1 MSTYIYRE
9 RDRERDWDEPRS
21 SSVSIKRYVI
31 PSEDDRERD
40 FFYRRD
46 DPGDRELVIRRS
58 VDRED
63 PVMVQRY
70 ERDIDYDSRSYDY
83 RSERDL
89 YEREYYAPER
99 IRTYPAPVVIR
110 EAQPVIILEA
120 RGPIYLNPRESD
132 YDIVRRSE
140 VDREPGG
147 YYYHR
152 RVREYDDER
161 RSRRELSPN
170 DSVSQTTRHR
180 DDQEAYSSDDSMVYI
195 RKEVREYDDS
205 PHHRRHL
212 AEGAL
217 AGVGAAEL
225 LRNHHKKEGEEVSGG
240 MGRLGR
246 DIGAGAL
253 GAVAAEAVSRARDH
267 YRSKSRHRSHSF
279 DDDDR
284 RSHSRHHHHHHHR
297 HSRSRRSRSR
307 SHSHSRARTL
317 AELGLG
323 AAAIAGAVALARSK
337 SNSNKDRRSRSRHR
351 RASSSRRSVR
361 GTDEEG
367 RSQSQRRKHMA
378 EAGLAG
384 AAVAGLVEKAR
395 SRSRSRR
402 HESRSHSAI
411 RKALPVVAAGL
422 GTAAATGLYEKNKE
436 KKEEESQRRERRRS
450 RSRSRAPSEAF
461 PDPTRDSPGLIEY
474 GDRPVQG
481 SIPAA
486 NYYGRPMSPHGY
498 YSDASDPV
506 ASGAAGFGSS
516 RHRAHSRS
524 RSRSRGVRY
533 SSESSDSDRGSRT
546 RRHSHHGRHR
556 SRSRDIAEAALA
568 ATGVGYAAHKLSQRN
583 ERKKAEKERDRPEPY
598 DGSYNHLPYAPSPA
612 AVPQRIDDHQYY
624 PNSNYFP
631 PPPGSAP
638 RPDPAP
644 YSPADYPPPPGA
656 VPPQSYDYPARPGPG
671 PDTYAPRP
679 RRADEMVSAS
689 TCPRPTAQDRAFDG
703 GFKTTAA
710 SWMPANIVAQSP
722 LRTPRARRR
731 RMRATSQPA
740 GPKSVVFDLN
750 LEHEQQKDLGYETD
764 DSDSTIESIH
774 GNRRSRPRPRR
785 HSSSEPYSLYQR
797 SDPQSSPQDRHHAG
811 ESDSDS
817 TIDLPDRFDSQGR
830 LLPQSRDDPLAG
842 RLEQLLRGFD
852 RVFA

>member
-21 SSVSIKRYVI
+21 STVSIKRYVI
-31 PSEDDRERD
+31 PSEDDRERE
-40 FFYRRD
+40 FYSRRD
-46 DPGDRELVIRRS
+46 DPADRELVVRRAL
-58 VDRED
+58 DREE

-70 ERDIDYDSRSYDY
+70 ERDVDYDSRSYDY
-83 RSERDL
+83 RSERDF
-89 YEREYYAPER
+89 YEREYYAPEC

-120 RGPIYLNPRESD
+120 RGPVYLNPRESD
-132 YDIVRRSE
+132 YEIVRRSE

-152 RVREYDDER
+152 RVREYDEDR
-161 RSRRELSPN
+161 RTRRELSPN
-170 DSVSQTTRHR
+170 DSVSQTTRRR

-195 RKEVREYDDS
+195 RKEVREYDS

-240 MGRLGR
+240 LGRLGK

-279 DDDDR
+279 DDGR
-284 RSHSRHHHHHHHR
+284 RSHSRHRHRHHHHHHS
-297 HSRSRRSRSR
+297 HSRRSRSRSR
-307 SHSHSRARTL
+307 SHSHSRVRTL

-337 SNSNKDRRSRSRHR
+337 SNSTKDRRSRSRHR

-395 SRSRSRR
+395 SHSRSRR

-436 KKEEESQRRERRRS
+436 KKDEEESRRRERRRS
-450 RSRSRAPSEAF
+450 RSRSRAPSEAYS
-461 PDPTRDSPGLIEY
+461 DPTRDSPGLIEY
-474 GDRPVQG
+474 GDHPVHG
-481 SIPAA
+481 SIPA
-486 NYYGRPMSPHGY
+486 NYYGRPMSSHGY
-498 YSDASDPV
+498 YSDASEPV
-506 ASGAAGFGSS
+506 ARGAAGFGSS
-516 RHRAHSRS
+516 RHRARSRS

-533 SSESSDSDRGSRT
+533 ISDSSDSDRGSRT
-546 RRHSHHGRHR
+546 RRR

-583 ERKKAEKERDRPEPY
+583 ERKKAEKERDRAESDEDRRREPY
-598 DGSYNHLPYAPSPA
+598 DGSYNNLPYPPSPA
-612 AVPQRIDDHQYY
+612 AAPQRIDDHQYY
-624 PNSNYFP
+624 PNNHYFP
-631 PPPGSAP
+631 PPPGSAS

-656 VPPQSYDYPARPGPG
+656 VPPQSYDYPARPGP
-671 PDTYAPRP
+671 DSYAPRP
-679 RRADEMVSAS
+679 RGPDEMVSAS
-689 TCPRPTAQDRAFDG
+689 TCPRPTVQDGAFDG
-703 GFKTTAA
+703 
-710 SWMPANIVAQSP
+710 VEAQSP

-731 RMRATSQPA
+731 RPRAASQPA

-750 LEHEQQKDLGYETD
+750 LEHERQQDLGYETD

-774 GNRRSRPRPRR
+774 GNRRNRPRPRR

-797 SDPQSSPQDRHHAG
+797 SDPQSGPRDGDHAG

-817 TIDLPDRFDSQGR
+817 TIDLPDRFDSQGH
-830 LLPQSRDDPLAG
+830 LLPQSSDDPLAG
-842 RLEQLLRGFD
+842 RLEQLLRGFN

>member
-21 SSVSIKRYVI
+21 STVSIKRYVI
-31 PSEDDRERD
+31 PSEEDRERD
-40 FFYRRD
+40 FYYRRD

-58 VDRED
+58 VDRDE

-70 ERDIDYDSRSYDY
+70 ERDVDYDSRSFDY
-83 RSERDL
+83 RSERDI

-99 IRTYPAPVVIR
+99 IRTCPAPVVIR
-110 EAQPVIILEA
+110 EAQPIIILEA
-120 RGPIYLNPRESD
+120 RGPVYLNPRESD
-132 YDIVRRSE
+132 YEIVRRSE

-225 LRNHHKKEGEEVSGG
+225 LRNHHKKEGEEVSQGL
-240 MGRLGR
+240 GRLGK

-279 DDDDR
+279 DDGR
-284 RSHSRHHHHHHHR
+284 RSHSRHHRHHHHHHHS
-297 HSRSRRSRSR
+297 HSRRSRSRSRSR

-323 AAAIAGAVALARSK
+323 AAAIAGAVALARNK

-351 RASSSRRSVR
+351 RSSSHRSVR

-395 SRSRSRR
+395 SHSRSRR

-436 KKEEESQRRERRRS
+436 KKEEEESRRRDRRRS
-450 RSRSRAPSEAF
+450 RSQSRAPSEAY
-461 PDPTRDSPGLIEY
+461 PDPTRASPGLIEY
-474 GDRPVQG
+474 GDHPVQG
-481 SIPAA
+481 SIPA

-506 ASGAAGFGSS
+506 ASGAAGFGPSK
-516 RHRAHSRS
+516 HRARSRS

-533 SSESSDSDRGSRT
+533 SSDSSDSDRGSRT
-546 RRHSHHGRHR
+546 RRHSRHGRHR

-583 ERKKAEKERDRPEPY
+583 ERKKAEKERDRPESDGDRRREPY
-598 DGSYNHLPYAPSPA
+598 DGSYNNPPYPPSPA
-612 AVPQRIDDHQYY
+612 GAPPRIDDHQYY

-638 RPDPAP
+638 RPEPAP
-644 YSPADYPPPPGA
+644 YSPADYAPPPGA
-656 VPPQSYDYPARPGPG
+656 VPPQTYDYPARPG

-679 RRADEMVSAS
+679 RRADDMVSAA
-689 TCPRPTAQDRAFDG
+689 TCPRPTVPYRAFDG
-703 GFKTTAA
+703 VEA
-710 SWMPANIVAQSP
+710 PSP

-731 RMRATSQPA
+731 RPRAASQPA

-750 LEHEQQKDLGYETD
+750 LEPERQKDLGYESD

-774 GNRRSRPRPRR
+774 GSRRSRPRPRR
-785 HSSSEPYSLYQR
+785 HSSSEPYSLSQR
-797 SDPQSSPQDRHHAG
+797 SDAPSEPRDHNPAG

-830 LLPQSRDDPLAG
+830 LLPQSSDDPVGG
-842 RLEQLLRGFD
+842 RLEHLLRGFN